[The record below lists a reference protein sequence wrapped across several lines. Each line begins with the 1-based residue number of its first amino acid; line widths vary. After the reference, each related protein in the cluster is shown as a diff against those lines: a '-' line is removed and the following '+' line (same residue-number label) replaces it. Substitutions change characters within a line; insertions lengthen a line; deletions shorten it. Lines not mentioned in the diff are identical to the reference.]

1 MSDTSAPDHVP
12 GVRVQPNGPYVVR
25 DTPLVRRRQVHSEH
39 GEPMTWQTMEEM
51 VTREVYALCR
61 CGGSSNKPFCDGTHT
76 GNGFDGTETAPAGG
90 YASRARVMPGTG
102 ITVADDRS
110 ICEHAGFCG
119 NRQANVWDML
129 GGSGTEDSI
138 TRAQVMAMVE
148 RCPSG
153 ALTYR
158 LEPDGADV
166 EPDLRREI
174 GVVDDGPL
182 FLSGSVRV
190 ERADGT
196 VQETRNRVTLCRC
209 GASKNK
215 PLCDGS
221 HRDIGFRDAAGTR
234 SADAAGERQGR

>member
-1 MSDTSAPDHVP
+1 MSSPEKIP
-12 GVRVQPNGPYVVR
+12 GVRVRSDGPYMVR
-25 DTPLVRRRQVHSEH
+25 DVPLVRRRQVYSEH
-39 GEPMTWQTMEEM
+39 GEPMTWQTTQEVE
-51 VTREVYALCR
+51 TGEVYALCR
-61 CGGSSNKPFCDGTHT
+61 CGGSLNKPFCDGAHSKI
-76 GNGFDGTETAPAGG
+76 GFDGTETASTEP
-90 YASRARVMPGTG
+90 YAARARDLPGTA

-119 NRQANVWDML
+119 NKHTNVWKML
-129 GGSGTEDSI
+129 AGNATEDSI

-158 LEPDGADV
+158 LEADGPDV
-166 EPDLRREI
+166 EPDLRREV

-182 FLSGSVRV
+182 FLSGGVRV
-190 ERADGT
+190 ERADGS
-196 VQETRNRVTLCRC
+196 VQEIRNRVTLCRC

-221 HRDIGFRDAAGTR
+221 HREVSFHDAA
-234 SADAAGERQGR
+234 S